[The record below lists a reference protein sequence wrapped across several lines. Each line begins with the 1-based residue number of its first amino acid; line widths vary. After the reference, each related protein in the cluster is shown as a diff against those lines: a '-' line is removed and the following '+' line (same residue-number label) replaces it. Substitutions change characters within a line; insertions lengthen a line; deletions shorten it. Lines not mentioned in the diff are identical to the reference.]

1 MNTFRSSLPLD
12 KVALG
17 FLMAGPAHGYDLHSR
32 IAREL
37 GPVWHIGRGH
47 LYNAL
52 RDLERAGQVQYTLLP
67 QADRPPR
74 KIYAITPAGQEAFL
88 DWVRRPVPAVRDIR
102 TEFLAKLYFLRALG
116 LEGWGELVEAQRA
129 LLSARLAQLD
139 AQYARADPAA
149 FHRLVLDLRRRQAR
163 AALEWLE
170 GLTTDDGPPTTD
182 HRPLTADHYR

>member
-74 KIYAITPAGQEAFL
+74 KVYAITSAGREDFL
-88 DWVRRPVPAVRDIR
+88 EWVRRPVPAVRDIR
-102 TEFLAKLYFLRALG
+102 TEFLAKLYFLRAMG
-116 LEGWGELVEAQRA
+116 LEGWTELVEAQRA
-129 LLSARLAQLD
+129 LLAARLARLE
-139 AQYARADPAA
+139 AEYNRTAPAA

-163 AALEWLE
+163 AVLEWLE
-170 GLTTDDGPPTTD
+170 GLTTDDRPPTTD
-182 HRPLTADHYR
+182 GGRQTTDH